1 MTVHLDLTLGGMIQ
15 EMKAVD
21 TALEDTM
28 MMAAV
33 TNCRLLAEYERK
45 STPLYSEELY
55 SNIAAN
61 NSIELSWNAGSL

>member
-1 MTVHLDLTLGGMIQ
+1 MTVHLDLTLGGVIQ

-33 TNCRLLAEYERK
+33 TNCRLLVEYERK
-45 STPLYSEELY
+45 STPLYSEDLY
-55 SNIAAN
+55 IAN
-61 NSIELSWNAGSL
+61 NSIELSWNVGSS